1 MISSPVTRQEMTF
14 YDLADAAPAIR
25 LREVEFCY
33 GRTVR
38 RLVQG
43 MVLRNLSVSVPR
55 ESITAVLG
63 PNGVGKTTLLN
74 LVLGWLQPGSGTI
87 SLFGRRVI
95 KISRRE
101 MGQLVSLVP
110 QDEHIP
116 FEYTLLDFVL
126 LGRAPHLSPLQAPR
140 MSDLMVAGDAL
151 ETVGLSHLA
160 NQSVGEISG
169 GEKQLAMVARAIA
182 QQPRILLMDEPTAHL
197 DLKNKRR
204 TVDLIHRLR
213 ERGVTVLL
221 TTHDPEFASV
231 VADRMILLEGGR
243 LLANGPVDVVMTED
257 HLSRVFAMPLS
268 VRKGAAYGTATHN
281 VVIW

>member
-1 MISSPVTRQEMTF
+1 MIGTSVIQRRMAF
-14 YDLADAAPAIR
+14 YDLEETTPAIR
-25 LREVEFCY
+25 LNEVCFCY
-33 GRTVR
+33 GRSVR
-38 RLVQG
+38 RAAQG
-43 MVLRNLSVSVPR
+43 MVLRNFSVSVPR
-55 ESITAVLG
+55 ESVTAILG

-74 LVLGWLQPGSGTI
+74 LVLGWLHPSSGSIT
-87 SLFGRRVI
+87 LCGRRVAN
-95 KISRRE
+95 ISRRE
-101 MGQLVSLVP
+101 MGHMVSLVP

-140 MSDLMVAGDAL
+140 ISDVMVARDAL

-160 NQSVGEISG
+160 NQSVGETSG
-169 GEKQLAMVARAIA
+169 GEKQLAMVARALA

-213 ERGVTVLL
+213 EQRVTVLF

-231 VADRMILLEGGR
+231 AADRMILLEGGR
-243 LLANGPVDVVMTED
+243 LLADGPVDAVMTED
-257 HLSRVFAMPLS
+257 RLSRVFAMPLS
-268 VRKGAAYGTATHN
+268 LRRAATSGTATHS
-281 VVIW
+281 VVVW